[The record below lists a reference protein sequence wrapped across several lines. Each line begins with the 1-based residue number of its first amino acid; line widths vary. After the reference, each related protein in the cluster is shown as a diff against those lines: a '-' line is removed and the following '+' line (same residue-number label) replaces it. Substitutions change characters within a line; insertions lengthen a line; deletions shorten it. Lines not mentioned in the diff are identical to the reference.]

1 MMIRGRSE
9 RSFGMAL
16 SVWMGLLMAVPC
28 WAGLPSS
35 LGQKLTDF
43 SLEDYRGKKVSLSDE
58 KPRATVLLMLGTECP
73 LVGAYAV
80 RLNKLVPEWEKAG
93 VRVLGINSNQQDSLT
108 EMAQHAAKLG
118 FAFPIL
124 KDAGNVVADR
134 LGAERTPEAFVLDAS
149 GTVVYRGR
157 IDDQFGIG
165 YQRPAPTR
173 PDLIR
178 AVEDVLA
185 GKSVEVA
192 ETPVMGCRIGRVHRP
207 DPSGKIT
214 YAKEVSR
221 ILLKRC
227 VDCHHEGDVA
237 PFSLTNYDEVIGW
250 AEMMK
255 EVVAD
260 RRMPPWLA
268 SPENHDFVN
277 NPSLSEEEKQ
287 TLFAWI
293 DSGCPKGD
301 EKDLPEL
308 PPLAKGWCM
317 SQPDDVFYMSDE
329 PYKVPAEGTVRYQ
342 YYVVDPGNKED
353 RWIKEAEVRAGTPS
367 VVHHVI
373 VFIQN
378 GGADRMGAPQMAYAP
393 GMPPRKLPPGRAIKL
408 PAGSKLL
415 FQVHY
420 TPNGVER
427 EDRSYVGFKYAD
439 PSEVTHEVVGNAAGV
454 MLFAI
459 PPHDG
464 NFKMVAEE
472 RMKRDTWLIGMNPHM
487 HVRGKDFKYEV
498 IYPDG
503 KREVLLDVP
512 RYDFNWQLWYNYA
525 EPKLLPKGTRMI
537 CTAHFDNS
545 DQNPSNPDPTKTVR
559 WGEQTWDEMMFGFFS
574 VERPLKKESVK
585 ESAAVDTTTKN
596 GN

>member
-1 MMIRGRSE
+1 MFFTK
-9 RSFGMAL
+9 SFSTWRNLLLGA
-16 SVWMGLLMAVPC
+16 SVCLASPWVQAESAPG
-28 WAGLPSS
+28 
-35 LGQKLTDF
+35 LGQPVADF
-43 SLEDYRGKKVSLSDE
+43 ALEDYRGNKVSLSQA
-58 KPRATVLLMLGTECP
+58 KAKATVLLFLGTECP
-73 LVGAYAV
+73 LVGAYAA
-80 RLNKLVPEWEKAG
+80 RLNVLFDDWEKSG

-108 EMAQHAAKLG
+108 EIAQHAQKMG
-118 FAFPIL
+118 FRFPIL
-124 KDAGNVVADR
+124 KDAGNVVADH
-134 LGAERTPEAFVLDAS
+134 LAAERTPEAFVLDES
-149 GTVVYRGR
+149 NRVVYRGR

-173 PDLIR
+173 PDLVR
-178 AVEDVLA
+178 AVEETLA

-192 ETPVMGCRIGRVHRP
+192 STAVMGCRIGRVHRP
-207 DPSGKIT
+207 DPSGSIT

-221 ILLKRC
+221 ILQRRC
-227 VDCHHEGDVA
+227 VECHHEGDVA
-237 PFSLTNYDEVIGW
+237 PFSLTSYEETIGW
-250 AEMMK
+250 AEMIK

-268 SPENHDFVN
+268 SPQHTDFVN
-277 NPSLSEEEKQ
+277 NPSLTEEEKR

-293 DSGCPKGD
+293 DTGCPKGD
-301 EKDLPEL
+301 EKDLPE
-308 PPLAKGWCM
+308 PIQLAKGWCM
-317 SQPDDVFYMSDE
+317 SQPDDIFYMSDK
-329 PYKVPAEGTVRYQ
+329 PYTVPAEGTVRYQ
-342 YYVVDPGNKED
+342 YYSVDPGNKED
-353 RWIKEAEVRAGTPS
+353 RWIKEAEVRAGSPS

-373 VFIQN
+373 VFIQ
-378 GGADRMGAPQMAYAP
+378 GDGTDRMGAPQMAYAP

-408 PAGSKLL
+408 PAGAKLI

-420 TPNGVER
+420 TPNGVAR

-439 PSEVTHEVVGNAAGV
+439 PSEVTHEVEGMAAGV

-459 PPHDG
+459 PPNDP
-464 NFKMVAEE
+464 NFKMVATEK
-472 RMKRDTWLIGMNPHM
+472 MQRDTWLIGMNPHM

-503 KREVLLDVP
+503 KRELLLDVP

-525 EPKLLPKGTRMI
+525 TPKLLPKGTQMV

-545 DQNPSNPDPTKTVR
+545 VDNPSNPDPNKTVR

-574 VERPLKKESVK
+574 VERPLTKEQL
-585 ESAAVDTTTKN
+585 AVEEPETRN